1 MTMLAHTR
9 VVRSAQER
17 TATTGRS
24 SVPWSAVVTFAI
36 AITCADW
43 FWVMSLRMAA
53 GHIQR
58 TQAPFSD
65 WLRESMLVLPVF
77 TLAVLGAFTLALRR
91 FGPTI
96 SRPRAVVATSLMI
109 VSTTTLTAIIGLVA
123 SSAFDY
129 YLQSNE
135 LLMNDGMRAMC
146 TSAGCGNLRH
156 DTFWLQVHSVGWGS
170 LLFLATNLVVVGWIV
185 ALKAGRLTL
194 RKPSAVGTA
203 TEGSAAAGSR
213 VSRLDDVRV
222 FMAAAL
228 VGSAVIHAAVV
239 PARLSNQPAAGVF
252 FVLLVAAQ
260 LGAAIQIG
268 SRLGR
273 GLLLATAAVSGLPL
287 LAWAVTRVLGL
298 AWFGPQPGIAE
309 PIGLADLAAGAL
321 QVGTLVGAVALLA
334 RKDSLGQR
342 SSVSGHVKSLVLV
355 AVVALVVAGLAGTE
369 LPLFSYFHNV
379 TLMVRHN

>member
-17 TATTGRS
+17 TATTGRF
-24 SVPWSAVVTFAI
+24 SVPWSAVMTFAI

-43 FWVMSLRMAA
+43 FWVMSLRLAA

-77 TLAVLGAFTLALRR
+77 TLAVLGAFTLALHR

-96 SRPRAVVATSLMI
+96 SKPRAVVATSLMI

-185 ALKAGRLTL
+185 ALRAGRLTL
-194 RKPSAVGTA
+194 RQPSAVGTA
-203 TEGSAAAGSR
+203 DGSAAAGSR

-222 FMAAAL
+222 FMAAGL
-228 VGSAVIHAAVV
+228 IGSAVIHAAVV
-239 PARLSNQPAAGVF
+239 PARLSNQAAAGVF
-252 FVLLVAAQ
+252 FVLVVAAQ
-260 LGAAIQIG
+260 LGVAIQIG

-287 LAWAVTRVLGL
+287 LAWGVTRGLGL

-309 PIGLADLAAGAL
+309 PIGLTDLAAGAL
-321 QVGTLVGAVALLA
+321 QVGTLIGAVALLA
-334 RKDSLGQR
+334 RKDSLGHR
-342 SSVSGHVKSLVLV
+342 SSVSGHAKSLVLV

-369 LPLFSYFHNV
+369 LPMFSYFHNV

>member
-1 MTMLAHTR
+1 
-9 VVRSAQER
+9 
-17 TATTGRS
+17 
-24 SVPWSAVVTFAI
+24 
-36 AITCADW
+36 
-43 FWVMSLRMAA
+43 
-53 GHIQR
+53 
-58 TQAPFSD
+58 
-65 WLRESMLVLPVF
+65 VLPVF

-91 FGPTI
+91 FGPTV
-96 SRPRAVVATSLMI
+96 SKPRAVVATSLTI
-109 VSTTTLTAIIGLVA
+109 VSTTTVAAIISLVA
-123 SSAFDY
+123 SCAYDY

-185 ALKAGRLTL
+185 AIKAGRLTL

-203 TEGSAAAGSR
+203 TEGSAAVGSR

-222 FMAAAL
+222 FLAVGL

-239 PARLSNQPAAGVF
+239 PARLSHQAAAGVF

-260 LGAAIQIG
+260 VGVAIQLG
-268 SRLGR
+268 NRLGR
-273 GLLLATAAVSGLPL
+273 GILLATAAVSGLPL
-287 LAWAVTRVLGL
+287 VAWAVTRGLGL
-298 AWFGPQPGIAE
+298 EWFGPQTGVAE

-321 QVGTLVGAVALLA
+321 QIATLAGAVALLV
-334 RKDSLGQR
+334 RKDSLRHR
-342 SSVSGHVKSLVLV
+342 SPVSGHMKSLVLV
-355 AVVALVVAGLAGTE
+355 AVVALVVLGLAGTE

-379 TLMVRHN
+379 TMMVRHN

>member
-17 TATTGRS
+17 TATTGRF
-24 SVPWSAVVTFAI
+24 SVPWSAVMTFAI

-43 FWVMSLRMAA
+43 FWVMSLRLAA

-77 TLAVLGAFTLALRR
+77 TLAVLGAFTLALHR

-96 SRPRAVVATSLMI
+96 SKPRAVVATSLMI

-185 ALKAGRLTL
+185 ALRAGRLTL
-194 RKPSAVGTA
+194 RQPSAVGTA
-203 TEGSAAAGSR
+203 DGSAAAGSR

-228 VGSAVIHAAVV
+228 VGSAAIHAAVV
-239 PARLSNQPAAGVF
+239 PARLSNQAAAGVF
-252 FVLLVAAQ
+252 FVLVVAAQ
-260 LGAAIQIG
+260 LGVAIQIG

-287 LAWAVTRVLGL
+287 LAWGVTRGLGL

-309 PIGLADLAAGAL
+309 PIGLTDLAAGAL
-321 QVGTLVGAVALLA
+321 QVGTLIGAVALLA
-334 RKDSLGQR
+334 RKDSLGHR
-342 SSVSGHVKSLVLV
+342 SSVSGHAKSLVLV

-369 LPLFSYFHNV
+369 LPMFSYFHNV

>member
-17 TATTGRS
+17 TATTGRF
-24 SVPWSAVVTFAI
+24 SVPWSAVMTFAI

-43 FWVMSLRMAA
+43 FWVMSLRLAA

-77 TLAVLGAFTLALRR
+77 TLAVLGAFTLALHR

-96 SRPRAVVATSLMI
+96 SKPRAVVATSLMI

-185 ALKAGRLTL
+185 ALRAGRLTL
-194 RKPSAVGTA
+194 RQPSAVGTA
-203 TEGSAAAGSR
+203 DGSAAAGSR

-222 FMAAAL
+222 FMAAGL
-228 VGSAVIHAAVV
+228 IGSAVIHAAVV
-239 PARLSNQPAAGVF
+239 PARLSNQAAAGVF
-252 FVLLVAAQ
+252 FVLVVAAQ
-260 LGAAIQIG
+260 LGVAIQIG

-287 LAWAVTRVLGL
+287 LAWGVTRGLGL

-309 PIGLADLAAGAL
+309 PIGLTDLAAGAL
-321 QVGTLVGAVALLA
+321 QVGTLIGAVALLA
-334 RKDSLGQR
+334 RKDSLGHR
-342 SSVSGHVKSLVLV
+342 SSVSGHAKSLVLV
-355 AVVALVVAGLAGTE
+355 AVVALVVLGLAGTE
-369 LPLFSYFHNV
+369 LPMFSYFHNV
-379 TLMVRHN
+379 TLMVRHQ

>member
-1 MTMLAHTR
+1 MTMLAHPR

-24 SVPWSAVVTFAI
+24 AVPWSAVMTFAI

-91 FGPTI
+91 FGPTV
-96 SRPRAVVATSLMI
+96 SRSRAVVATGTMI
-109 VSTTTLTAIIGLVA
+109 VTAGTLAGIVGLVA
-123 SSAFDY
+123 SSGFDFF
-129 YLQSNE
+129 LQNNE
-135 LLMNDGMRAMC
+135 LSMNDGMRAMC

-170 LLFLATNLVVVGWIV
+170 LLLLATNIVVVGWIV

-194 RKPSAVGTA
+194 SKADAVKTAPEGSPAVG
-203 TEGSAAAGSR
+203 SQ
-213 VSRLDDVRV
+213 VSRLQNMQV
-222 FMAAAL
+222 FLAAGL

-239 PARLSNQPAAGVF
+239 PARLSHQPAAGVF
-252 FVLLVAAQ
+252 FVLLAAAQ
-260 LGAAIQIG
+260 LGVAM
-268 SRLGR
+268 
-273 GLLLATAAVSGLPL
+273 LLV
-287 LAWAVTRVLGL
+287 WAVTRALGL
-298 AWFGPQPGIAE
+298 SWFGPQAGLAE
-309 PIGLADLAAGAL
+309 PIGLADIAAGAL
-321 QVGTLVGAVALLA
+321 QVGTLVGALVLLT
-334 RKDSLGQR
+334 KNDSLRHR
-342 SSVSGHVKSLVLV
+342 SPVSGHAKSLVLV
-355 AVVALVVAGLAGTE
+355 AVVALVVLGLAGTE
-369 LPLFSYFHNV
+369 LPFVSYFSHV
-379 TLMVRHN
+379 TLMVRHG